1 MSILFGHP
9 TGNPNAHHA
18 ALAHFE
24 SGRLESFC
32 VPWVPSAL
40 TIGAM
45 QSVPGMRSTARRLAR
60 RRFEPLTDVPTS
72 QGRLREW
79 LRLASRVSGADKAR
93 LVQDANDWLMRTM
106 RREARRP
113 AVTALH
119 AYEDC
124 SLLSFEEAKR
134 LNKACIYD
142 MPIGYYPGWERT
154 QAELNRRYADW
165 LPADHGSLSA
175 QVRRDQK
182 RKEME
187 LADLVLAPGRFVEA
201 TIKRHFPDKPVALA
215 PYGVDADFWR
225 PGLGPRRTGPLRF
238 IFAGQI
244 SIRKGIPDLIDA
256 WQKTALQDA
265 ELELVGSWHLADAKR
280 RSLPAGI
287 RHRAPCDAATLR
299 EFYRAADVL
308 VFPSYYE
315 GFSLVAVEAMAT
327 GLPVLASDAAIAPDI
342 VTPDRGLV
350 TPLGDVE
357 ALVEGLRWFSTHRDA
372 VAAMGQA
379 ARRQAQRFT
388 WRQYRQ
394 QVSQAVSAYL

>member
-9 TGNPNAHHA
+9 AGNPNAHHA

-40 TIGAM
+40 TIRAM
-45 QSVPGMRSTARRLAR
+45 QAVPGMRSIARRLAR
-60 RRFEPLTDVPTS
+60 RRFEPLTKAPTI
-72 QGRLREW
+72 QGRLQEW
-79 LRLASRVSGADKAR
+79 LRLTWRVAGADQER

-106 RREARRP
+106 RRGARRP
-113 AVTALH
+113 AVTAVH

-142 MPIGYYPGWERT
+142 MPTCFYPVWEEA
-154 QAELNRRYADW
+154 QASLSRRYADW
-165 LPADHGSLSA
+165 LPARHESSRA
-175 QVRRDQK
+175 EVRRDQK
-182 RKEME
+182 RKEMG
-187 LADLVLAPGRFVEA
+187 LADLVLAPSRFVEA
-201 TIKRHFPDKPVALA
+201 TIKSHFPDKPVALA

-225 PGLGPRRTGPLRF
+225 PGPESRQAAPLRF

-256 WQKTALQDA
+256 WQKAALQDA
-265 ELELVGSWHLADAKR
+265 ELDLVGSWHLADAKR

-287 RHRAPCDAATLR
+287 RHRPACDPATLR

-315 GFSLVAVEAMAT
+315 GFGLVVVEAMAT
-327 GLPVLASDAAIAPDI
+327 GLPVLASDATIAPDI
-342 VTPDRGLV
+342 VTRDCGRV

-357 ALVEGLRWFSTHRDA
+357 ALVEGLRWFGNHRDA

-388 WRQYRQ
+388 WEQYRQ
-394 QVSQAVSAYL
+394 RVSQAVSVYL